1 MGKHKLTARKIE
13 SIKKTG
19 TYADGGNLYLRVQV
33 RNGHT
38 SKSWVF
44 RWVRDGKVFE
54 RGLGSIDVRSLAEAR
69 TVAAELRK
77 ALYHGRHPDELLQRR
92 RAGSKT
98 FAECAAEVTKK
109 QEACWKNKSSVRQW
123 EQTLRDY
130 ILPALGGKSP
140 AEITTHDVLSV
151 LKPIWEAKPSVAAR
165 ARKQIEAVLDYAA
178 VIGLRAKGDNPAQW
192 KGQLA
197 LALPPIHKVRR
208 VEHHAAAGWQDIPA
222 LYARLSQNPSIPAH
236 CLQLLILTAVRSNE
250 ASGAK
255 WDEINLEAAVWTIPG
270 ERMKNGKPHR
280 IPLSPAAIG
289 LLEAVQPWGRDGL
302 VFPGQ
307 GRGFVNQST
316 ILRLLQKLAPNV
328 TVHGFRSSFRVW
340 AEENGWPSSVAEA
353 ALAHTNPNRVEAAYQ
368 RSDLF
373 ERRRELMDAWAEF
386 VTGETRHREGA

>member
-1 MGKHKLTARKIE
+1 MGKHKLNARKIE

-33 RNGHT
+33 RNGRT

-54 RGLGSIDVRSLAEAR
+54 RGLGALDVRSLAEAR

-92 RAGSKT
+92 RVKGKT
-98 FAECAAEVTKK
+98 FADCAAEVTRKH
-109 QEACWKNKSSVRQW
+109 QPYWKNGADAQQW

-130 ILPALGGKSP
+130 VLPVLGNKAP
-140 AEITTHDVLSV
+140 AEITAPEVLSV
-151 LKPIWEAKPSVAAR
+151 LKPIWETKPSVAAR
-165 ARKQIEAVLDYAA
+165 ARRQIEAVLDYAA
-178 VIGLRAKGDNPAQW
+178 MLGLRPEGSNPARW

-197 LALPPIHKVRR
+197 LALPPPRKVRR
-208 VEHHAAAGWQDIPA
+208 VRHYAAADWRDVPA
-222 LYARLSQNPSIPAH
+222 LYARLSESGDTKH
-236 CLQLLILTAVRSNE
+236 SLCLRFLALTAVRSNE
-250 ASGAK
+250 ARGAR
-255 WDEINLEAAVWTIPG
+255 WDEINLEAAVWAIPG
-270 ERMKNGKPHR
+270 ERMKSGKPHR
-280 IPLSPAAIG
+280 VPLSPAAID
-289 LLEAVQPWGRDGL
+289 LLKTIQPWSRNGL

-307 GRGFVNQST
+307 GTGAVDRT
-316 ILRLLQKLAPNV
+316 TLLRVLQKLAPGV

-340 AEENGWPSSVAEA
+340 AEESGYASSVAEA
-353 ALAHTNPNRVEAAYQ
+353 ALAHTNPNAVEAAYQ

-386 VTGETRHREGA
+386 VTGRKRDG